1 FGDVRHEDLHTD
13 EVPRMRPR
21 RLEGLN
27 NIAGG
32 DIELLGER
40 AADDRPIGLLRR
52 LAGEVN
58 GAARLGNDGMRE
70 TLGRGKRIRI
80 ADFVRAGYRPLH
92 LASRP
97 SRNAA

>member
-1 FGDVRHEDLHTD
+1 
-13 EVPRMRPR
+13 MRAGG
-21 RLEGLN
+21 LEGLDD
-27 NIAGG
+27 IACC
-32 DIELLGER
+32 DVELLGER

-92 LASRP
+92 FASRP